1 LRLVRSR
8 GVEETRRSRRRLEVA
23 VGQTRR
29 AVVVVAAAAAVAAA
43 TAAETEAQAEAT
55 AAGEAIEGVVKE
67 AVKGVGKE
75 VGVTEEA
82 AVMEAAVT
90 GPAVMAP
97 LGRAR
102 AARRPPQTQSW
113 NRVTVTGR
121 PAQCKSCTRQ
131 HWPWSR

>member
-1 LRLVRSR
+1 M
-8 GVEETRRSRRRLEVA
+8 
-23 VGQTRR
+23 
-29 AVVVVAAAAAVAAA
+29 VVVAAAAAAA

-90 GPAVMAP
+90 GPAVTVP
-97 LGRAR
+97 LGHGR